1 MQIVIEV
8 PDSLV
13 NVRRETDWVY
23 WKSFLQ
29 AMTNRYCQGACRYG
43 KPDRRQ
49 EYARRLFLELE
60 TYIGIFNVFTNTSKK
75 LDAWWKKNKRDKS
88 GNFEQLLNIAVYCF
102 LESEAP
108 QHPRFHFD
116 NGVESVTR
124 RGKD

>member
-13 NVRRETDWVY
+13 NVKRETDWVY

-43 KPDRRQ
+43 KPSTSQ
-49 EYARRLFLELE
+49 NYAKRLFLELE
-60 TYIGIFNVFTNTSKK
+60 TYLGMYNVFTGVYTQFGKR
-75 LDAWWKKNKRDKS
+75 WKKSNTS

-116 NGVESVTR
+116 NRVKSVTR
-124 RGKD
+124 K

>member
-1 MQIVIEV
+1 MKLIIEV
-8 PDSLV
+8 PDSLEYT
-13 NVRRETDWVY
+13 RTEMDWVY

-43 KPDRRQ
+43 KPSTSQ
-49 EYARRLFLELE
+49 NYAKRLFLELE
-60 TYIGIFNVFTNTSKK
+60 TYLGMYNVFTGVYTQFDKR
-75 LDAWWKKNKRDKS
+75 WKKSNTS

-116 NGVESVTR
+116 NRVKSVTR
-124 RGKD
+124 K